1 MKTLERARADLAKAE
16 KKRNLTKKKL
26 EADEYA
32 VKECEAALMEAENNE
47 YVNEI
52 REWGLTV
59 EELQELRRSL
69 QKHSLAQTIR
79 EKEEK
84 ERNDKPESVEK

>member
-32 VKECEAALMEAENNE
+32 VKECEAALMEAEN
-47 YVNEI
+47 
-52 REWGLTV
+52 
-59 EELQELRRSL
+59 S
-69 QKHSLAQTIR
+69 
-79 EKEEK
+79 
-84 ERNDKPESVEK
+84 